1 MAILSQRQLQV
12 SKVKDEL
19 VQVIQRHPEN
29 SSHEEIVHEL
39 AFHIMVQRGLTD
51 ADSGRI
57 IRNEEMGR
65 RIRTWRE
72 LAHIQREKGQQA

>member
-19 VQVIQRHPEN
+19 VHVIQRHPEN
-29 SSHEEIVHEL
+29 SSHEEIVHDL
-39 AFHIMVQRGLTD
+39 ALHIMVRRGLTD

-57 IRNEEMGR
+57 IRNEETGR
-65 RIRTWRE
+65 RIRARRG
-72 LAHIQREKGQQA
+72 LGHLHREKGQQS